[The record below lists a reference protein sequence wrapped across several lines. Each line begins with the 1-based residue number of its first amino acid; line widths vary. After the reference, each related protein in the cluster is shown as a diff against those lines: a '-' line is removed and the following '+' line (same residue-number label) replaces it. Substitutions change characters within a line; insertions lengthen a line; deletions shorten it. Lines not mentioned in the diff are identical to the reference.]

1 MRSIL
6 LALVLG
12 VTIPVVLYS
21 GYLMMPKDET
31 QTLSGFGDPFLSVQ
45 LATSPS
51 NGDCLTTDGTN
62 NAWGS
67 CASGSSKWTDAGA
80 YIYPTGGGYASAP
93 YFVATSTS
101 VASTFVYASSTSL
114 TVANL
119 FGTYTVD
126 VSSNTNLSA
135 DGTEIVLTGDALS
148 LGNTL
153 SFTYAST
160 TSLTSSGNAWLTYA
174 STTGFTASNGNITTL
189 ANTNATSSTS
199 FFSAL
204 GTFTNAFINTLLTA
218 ASAVFTGL
226 VDIGGGSLEIPNG
239 TAPTVDAIGEI
250 AVDSSYGQ
258 FKYFDGGTTHV
269 FTGTTTRSFSIA
281 STTSGT
287 GGHFSVATT
296 TFLLQNNPEPITLIG
311 WYCQATTTGS
321 VSVRFGDGTNWTN
334 SSTCSTG
341 GTTYASSNNTF
352 TAFENF
358 QVQIGSS
365 ASSPNR
371 VTVTVFTSKTAQ

>member
-1 MRSIL
+1 MKHIL
-6 LALVLG
+6 VFILGLVTS
-12 VTIPVVLYS
+12 VS
-21 GYLMMPKDET
+21 GYFGYQNFT
-31 QTLSGFGDPFLSVQ
+31 QEDTLGAFGDPFLSVQ

-153 SFTYAST
+153 SFS
-160 TSLTSSGNAWLTYA
+160 YA
-174 STTGFTASNGNITTL
+174 STTGISGTNLNF
-189 ANTNATSSTS
+189 TNATSSLS

-218 ASAVFTGL
+218 VSATFTN
-226 VDIGGGSLEIPNG
+226 S
-239 TAPTVDAIGEI
+239 
-250 AVDSSYGQ
+250 
-258 FKYFDGGTTHV
+258 
-269 FTGTTTRSFSIA
+269 TTTNLYATNISAPDDIFSFSIA
-281 STTSGT
+281 STTNKFATGT
-287 GGHFSVATT
+287 
-296 TFLLQNNPEPITLIG
+296 
-311 WYCQATTTGS
+311 
-321 VSVRFGDGTNWTN
+321 VSYLPSRPYDYTVTDID
-334 SSTCSTG
+334 CYVVG
-341 GTTYASSNNTF
+341 GTSKIVSIFGENITCDTDGASDDGSIAITNVSAGSTTVKY
-352 TAFENF
+352 TA
-358 QVQIGSS
+358 ST
-365 ASSPNR
+365 
-371 VTVTVFTSKTAQ
+371 TVGIVDDVFINVFGRKKYK